1 MDERTDTGI
10 SKSPEYEGTIPLRR
24 NIRLHGLPTSC
35 NHHTPRPDK
44 EAGTRS
50 RHVRTG
56 EASRRRRYC
65 PQESRGRRT
74 PRGGSERQIRIH
86 RINLSSSYQPVTL
99 PESQVVIGDSRR
111 MTELADESVHLVV
124 TSPPYPMISIWDET
138 FRLAFATTYEQMH
151 DYLGRVWKEVGRVL
165 VPGGIA
171 CVNIGDATRTVNGV
185 FRVFPNHSRII
196 EAFERED
203 FLTLPYILWK
213 KPTSKPSYKGKGVFL
228 GSGFLPPNAYVTLD
242 MDYILIFRKGPPR
255 SFPPKDPGRYKSRF
269 TKRERDEWFSQVWK
283 VQGVRQNVDGLER
296 RVAAFPEEIPRRLIR
311 MFSVLGDLVLDP
323 FLGSGTSLKAAM
335 ELGRR
340 FVGYEKLEEMTE
352 IIRRKTQAG
361 SEKIEFLEQAEII
374 PQFAG

>member
-1 MDERTDTGI
+1 MI
-10 SKSPEYEGTIPLRR
+10 
-24 NIRLHGLPTSC
+24 
-35 NHHTPRPDK
+35 NHDYR
-44 EAGTRS
+44 
-50 RHVRTG
+50 
-56 EASRRRRYC
+56 
-65 PQESRGRRT
+65 
-74 PRGGSERQIRIH
+74 
-86 RINLSSSYQPVTL
+86 
-99 PESQVVIGDSRR
+99 VVIGDSRE
-111 MTELADESVHLVV
+111 MAEVNDGSIHLIV
-124 TSPPYPMISIWDET
+124 TSPPYPMVAIWDDFFTEVS
-138 FRLAFATTYEQMH
+138 ASTYDAMH
-151 DYLGRVWKEVGRVL
+151 EYLNQVWREVERVL

-171 CVNIGDATRTVNGV
+171 CINIGDATRTRDGL
-185 FRVFPNHSRII
+185 FHLYPNHSRII
-196 EAFERED
+196 ENFEKLG
-203 FLTLPYILWK
+203 FVTLPYVLWK
-213 KPTSKPSYKGKGVFL
+213 KPTTKPHYKGKGAFL

-242 MDYILIFRKGPPR
+242 MEYILIFRKGPPR
-255 SFPPKDPGRYKSRF
+255 SFPPKDPDRYKSRF

-374 PQFAG
+374 PQLAE

>member
-1 MDERTDTGI
+1 MI
-10 SKSPEYEGTIPLRR
+10 
-24 NIRLHGLPTSC
+24 
-35 NHHTPRPDK
+35 NHDYR
-44 EAGTRS
+44 
-50 RHVRTG
+50 
-56 EASRRRRYC
+56 
-65 PQESRGRRT
+65 
-74 PRGGSERQIRIH
+74 
-86 RINLSSSYQPVTL
+86 
-99 PESQVVIGDSRR
+99 VVIGDSREMAEVNDR
-111 MTELADESVHLVV
+111 SIHLIV
-124 TSPPYPMISIWDET
+124 TSPPYPMVAIWDDFFTEVS
-138 FRLAFATTYEQMH
+138 ASTYDAMH
-151 DYLGRVWKEVGRVL
+151 EYLNQVWREVERVL

-171 CVNIGDATRTVNGV
+171 CINIGDATRTRDGL
-185 FRVFPNHSRII
+185 FHLYPNHSRII
-196 EAFERED
+196 ENFEKLG
-203 FLTLPYILWK
+203 FVTLPYVLWK
-213 KPTSKPSYKGKGVFL
+213 KPTTKPHYKGKGAFL

-242 MDYILIFRKGPPR
+242 MEYILIFRKGPPR
-255 SFPPKDPGRYKSRF
+255 SFPPKDPDRYKSRF

-374 PQFAG
+374 PQLAG